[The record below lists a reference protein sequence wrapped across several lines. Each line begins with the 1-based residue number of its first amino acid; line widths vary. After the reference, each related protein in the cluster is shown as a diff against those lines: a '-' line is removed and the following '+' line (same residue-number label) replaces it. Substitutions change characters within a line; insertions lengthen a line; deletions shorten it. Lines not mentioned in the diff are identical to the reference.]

1 MDWGELSRYEWIV
14 IELIV
19 LGLLIAELVSIR
31 RTIRRDREQRR
42 ADERAQDSEPPPDQ
56 SQG

>member
-1 MDWGELSRYEWIV
+1 MDWGEPARYEWLA

-42 ADERAQDSEPPPDQ
+42 ADEPSSEDQPPQDR
-56 SQG
+56 